1 MQTQSST
8 HDIVIV
14 GGGAGGL
21 ELATSLGRKLKR
33 KSEACVT
40 LIDASLTH
48 LWKPLWHEVAAGTL
62 NSHED
67 ELNYIAHAYQN
78 NFNFILGKLD
88 GLDRANK
95 KVFLASVLD
104 EQKKEIIPRRHVHY
118 DTLIIAIG
126 SISNDFSTP
135 GVREYCYFLDDR
147 FQADQFQQQFLKKIL
162 QAQNQLES
170 QGFDQLTIAIVGGG
184 ATGVELAAE
193 LHYAIN
199 QASRYGKSQLSASKD
214 VKTCIIE
221 AADRLLAALPER
233 VSQST
238 MEELKKLSIEIYT
251 GQRVA
256 EVNEKGLLTASGLFI
271 AADLKVW
278 AAGIKAPEVLQ
289 HLDGLEIN
297 RINQLVVKQ
306 TLQTT
311 RDDNIFAFGDCA
323 SCPQST
329 HDNQPVP
336 PRAQAAHQQAKHL
349 VKTIMRRLKGQAP
362 LPFFYRD
369 YGSLISL
376 SHHTAIGNLMGRMK
390 TNYFIE
396 GKIARWMYLSLYKMH
411 QANLYGFWRAAML
424 TIANILTR
432 RVKPRLKLH

>member
-1 MQTQSST
+1 MQT

-21 ELATSLGRKLKR
+21 ELATSLGKKLKR
-33 KSEACVT
+33 NSDVRVT

-78 NFNFILGKLD
+78 HFHFILGKLD
-88 GLDRANK
+88 GLERANK
-95 KVFLASVLD
+95 EIFLAPVLD

-126 SISNDFSTP
+126 SVSNDFGTP
-135 GVREYCYFLDDR
+135 GVRENCYFLDER

-193 LHYAIN
+193 LHYAID
-199 QASRYGKSQLSASKD
+199 QAARYGRSQLTASKN
-214 VKTCIIE
+214 VKICIIE
-221 AADRLLAALPER
+221 AAERLLAALPER
-233 VSQST
+233 VSHAT
-238 MEELKKLSIEIYT
+238 TEELKKLGIEVYT

-256 EVNEKGLLTASGLFI
+256 EVNEKGLLTTSGLFI

-278 AAGIKAPEVLQ
+278 AAGIKAPEILE
-289 HLDGLEIN
+289 HLDGLEVN
-297 RINQLVVKQ
+297 RLNQLVVKQ

-323 SCPQST
+323 SCPQPT
-329 HDNQPVP
+329 RDNQPVP
-336 PRAQAAHQQAKHL
+336 PRAQAAHQQASQL
-349 VKTIMRRLKGQAP
+349 AKTIMRRLKGLSP

-376 SHHTAIGNLMGRMK
+376 SHHTAIGNLMGRIK

-396 GKIARWMYLSLYKMH
+396 GKVARWMYLSLYKMH
-411 QANLYGFWRAAML
+411 QSKLYGYWRVAML
-424 TIANILTR
+424 TIANLLTR
-432 RVKPRLKLH
+432 RIKPRLKLH